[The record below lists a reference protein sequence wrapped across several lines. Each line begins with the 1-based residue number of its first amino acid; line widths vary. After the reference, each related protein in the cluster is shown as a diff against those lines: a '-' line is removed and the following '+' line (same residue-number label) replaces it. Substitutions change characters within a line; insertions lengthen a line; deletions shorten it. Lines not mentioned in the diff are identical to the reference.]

1 MTRLTH
7 PLLCWQLDADT
18 VFGMLL
24 GTRFQ
29 AVDRNPRR
37 LKSALAETLQREHER
52 GAYVPEPE
60 IDEARL
66 KLVTVSVNLA
76 HRTEKG
82 SFPVPG
88 AVDMQVAAVFGP
100 NEADGCWKCYL
111 PWLDES
117 FYYYDDAQLPVL
129 IEHYTR
135 EHLDGMA
142 PEEAQ
147 RCLMPAAPWLEQ
159 VESRRNERAPV
170 RQGLP
175 RHLREVHAQLATLA
189 DRLPETTARRALHV
203 FPETAWEQTALVDAV
218 ASRLLGGG
226 NLLLVGEPGV
236 GKSVVILE
244 AIRKAQRQGTARG
257 TLPTFWR
264 SHAERLIGRA
274 KYLGEWQAVCDQVVH
289 WLDLAHGVLWVSD
302 FVNLLQVG
310 GENADDSMAA
320 YLLPA
325 LRRGALRLVGE
336 ANASELE
343 VARQRLPSFIDSF
356 ETLLVPEM
364 DNPRARRVLDL
375 FAGHAQATLAV
386 TIEPPALDTGYRLLN
401 RYVRYE
407 RFPGKAVK
415 FFGDCV
421 RAALAEQRG
430 TVGEAA
436 VIAHF
441 ARTTGLPEAFLR
453 DDRPLDDTQV
463 HAHFA
468 QRLLGQDAAIR
479 HLKDVVYLF
488 KSGLNDPGKPI
499 ATLLFAGPTG
509 VGKTAAAKALAGFF
523 FGAGAG
529 GGDSDS
535 DSGDKTGD
543 NAGDGPLFRIDM
555 SEFQHAFQ
563 VARLIGD
570 AARPGQL
577 VEHVRRRP
585 FSVVLLDEIEKA
597 DASVFDLLLA
607 VLDEGRLRDSRG
619 RVTDFRSSLV
629 VMTTNL
635 GVRHGASLGF
645 GDAGDGA
652 ADVLHEIRRFFRP
665 EFFNRI
671 DRVVG
676 FAPLSRAA
684 IEGIARQELQ
694 AVERREGLLR
704 RGIRLRFTPELVAFV
719 VAAGFS
725 PKYGARP
732 LQRAVEQHVVAAV
745 ARALFGPVEDGACLE
760 VGIEAGAVQVRPAP
774 P

>member
-1 MTRLTH
+1 MPKLTH

-24 GTRFQ
+24 GTGFQ
-29 AVDRNPRR
+29 AVERNARR

-60 IDEARL
+60 IDDARL
-66 KLVTVSVNLA
+66 KLATVSVNLA
-76 HRTEKG
+76 HRTAKG

-88 AVDMQVAAVFGP
+88 AIDVLVAAVFGT
-100 NEADGCWKCYL
+100 NEADGCSKCYL

-117 FYYYDDAQLPVL
+117 FFYYDDAQLPVL

-135 EHLDGMA
+135 ECLDGMA
-142 PEEAQ
+142 PEDAQ
-147 RCLMPAAPWLEQ
+147 RRLMPAAPWLEQ
-159 VESRRNERAPV
+159 VEFRRNDRTPV
-170 RQGLP
+170 RSRVP
-175 RHLREVHAQLATLA
+175 RHLREAHAQLATLA
-189 DRLPETTARRALHV
+189 DRLPETGARRGLHV
-203 FPETAWEQTALVDAV
+203 FPETAWEQGTLIDAV
-218 ASRLLGGG
+218 ATRLLGRG

-244 AIRKAQRQGTARG
+244 AVRKAHRLSAA
-257 TLPTFWR
+257 LDAPPTFWR
-264 SHAERLIGRA
+264 SRAERLIGRA
-274 KYLGEWQAVCDQVVH
+274 KYLGEWQALCDQAVH
-289 WLDLAHGVLWVSD
+289 WLDMSQSVLWVSD

-310 GENADDSMAA
+310 GENAEESMAA

-325 LRRGALRLVGE
+325 LRRGTLRLVGE

-343 VARQRLPSFIDSF
+343 VARQRLPAFIDCF
-356 ETLLVPEM
+356 ETLPLPEM
-364 DNPRARRVLDL
+364 DSTQARRVLEL
-375 FAGHAQATLAV
+375 FAGHAKATLAV
-386 TIEPPALDTGYRLLN
+386 QIERPALDTGYRLLN

-421 RAALAEQRG
+421 RAALTDERG
-430 TVGEAA
+430 TVDETA

-441 ARTTGLPEAFLR
+441 ATTTGLPEIFLR
-453 DDRPLDDTQV
+453 DDRPLDDAQV
-463 HAHFA
+463 QAHFA
-468 QRLLGQDAAIR
+468 SRLFGQDTAIL

-509 VGKTAAAKALAGFF
+509 VGKTAAAKALAGYF
-523 FGAGAG
+523 FGAAG
-529 GGDSDS
+529 GDD
-535 DSGDKTGD
+535 
-543 NAGDGPLFRIDM
+543 PLLRIDM

-563 VARLIGD
+563 IARLIGS
-570 AARPGQL
+570 AARPGKL
-577 VEHVRRRP
+577 VEHVRQRP

-597 DASVFDLLLA
+597 DASVFDLLLTA
-607 VLDEGRLRDSRG
+607 LDEGRLRDSRG
-619 RVTDFRSSLV
+619 RVTDLRSSLI

-645 GDAGDGA
+645 GEANDGA
-652 ADVLHEIRRFFRP
+652 ADVLHEIRQFFRP

-671 DRVVG
+671 DRVVQ

-684 IEGIARQELQ
+684 IEAIALQELQ
-694 AVERREGLLR
+694 AVERREGLRR
-704 RGIRLRFTPELVAFV
+704 RGVRLRFTPELVAFI

-745 ARALFGPVEDGACLE
+745 ARALFAGVADGAWLQ
-760 VGIEAGAVQVRPAP
+760 VGIEAGTVRVQPVQPQGGP
-774 P
+774 PGDCSPGV